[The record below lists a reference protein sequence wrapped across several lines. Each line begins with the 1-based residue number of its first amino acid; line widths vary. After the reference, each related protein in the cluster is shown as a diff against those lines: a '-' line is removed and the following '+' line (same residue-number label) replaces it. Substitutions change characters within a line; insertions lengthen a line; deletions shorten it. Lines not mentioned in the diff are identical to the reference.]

1 MARPSFSPLR
11 HRAFRLIWIGSLVS
25 NIGTWMETVAL
36 GRYVADTT
44 GRAAWS
50 GLIAAAAFLPT
61 AFVGLIGGALAD
73 RASRRGLL
81 IASNLVQAVIAV
93 IVTMLVAKDHATPAG
108 LTALTL
114 AAGCAAAIGFPSFQA
129 ALPDLVPP
137 EDLPAA
143 IGLSSV
149 QWNLGRVVGPA
160 LAGLAIVIGG
170 IPVALGI
177 NAASFLAVVV
187 AVSLVAIPR
196 APASAVRRPIL
207 ASVSDGFRVVRR
219 EPGLRVMNTTMCVNT
234 LIAAPFIG
242 LIPAMVRLVLHGGK
256 GVNSVL
262 VTAQGV
268 GAVIAGLTIGGMI
281 AKRGVRPVMMTTIVT
296 TGVGLVLYGL
306 APNIWLMAP
315 ALGIVGMAY
324 MASLSSFSTV
334 AQMRAPTELRGRVM
348 SVNNAVLGLLYP
360 AGLIVQGLLADRV
373 GMREV
378 TVGSGAVLLAA
389 LLVRR
394 VLQPEA
400 MAALDEPPV
409 PLLVHAPV

>member
-1 MARPSFSPLR
+1 
-11 HRAFRLIWIGSLVS
+11 
-25 NIGTWMETVAL
+25 METVAL

-81 IASNLVQAVIAV
+81 IASNVIQAVIAV
-93 IVTMLVAKDHATPAG
+93 IVTVLVAGHHATPAG
-108 LTALTL
+108 LTMLTL
-114 AAGCAAAIGFPSFQA
+114 AAGCASAIGFPSFQA
-129 ALPDLVPP
+129 ALPDLVPA

-177 NAASFLAVVV
+177 NAVSFLAVVV

-196 APASAVRRPIL
+196 APATAERRPIL
-207 ASVSDGFRVVRR
+207 SAVFDGFRIVRR
-219 EPGLRVMNTTMCVNT
+219 EPGLRVMNTTMCLNT

-242 LIPAMVRLVLHGGK
+242 LIPAMVRLVLQGGK

-268 GAVIAGLTIGGMI
+268 GAVIAGLAIGGLI
-281 AKRGVRPVMMTTIVT
+281 AKRGIRPVMVGTITVT
-296 TGVGLVLYGL
+296 GIGLVLYGL

-315 ALGIVGMAY
+315 ALGVVGMAY
-324 MASLSSFSTV
+324 MASLSSFSTI

-360 AGLIVQGLLADRV
+360 AGLIIQGVLADRI

-378 TVGSGAVLLAA
+378 TAGSGVVLLAVMA
-389 LLVRR
+389 VRR
-394 VLQPEA
+394 LVQPA
-400 MAALDEPPV
+400 ATSALD
-409 PLLVHAPV
+409 LAPVSVLC

>member
-1 MARPSFSPLR
+1 
-11 HRAFRLIWIGSLVS
+11 
-25 NIGTWMETVAL
+25 METVAL

-81 IASNLVQAVIAV
+81 IASNVIQAVIAV
-93 IVTMLVAKDHATPAG
+93 IVTVLVAGHHATPAG
-108 LTALTL
+108 LTMLTL
-114 AAGCAAAIGFPSFQA
+114 AAGCASAIGFPSFQA
-129 ALPDLVPP
+129 ALPDLVPA

-177 NAASFLAVVV
+177 NAVSFLAVVV
-187 AVSLVAIPR
+187 AVSLVAIPQ
-196 APASAVRRPIL
+196 APATAERRPIL
-207 ASVSDGFRVVRR
+207 SAVFDGFRIVRR
-219 EPGLRVMNTTMCVNT
+219 EPGLRVMNTTMCLNT

-242 LIPAMVRLVLHGGK
+242 LIPAMVRLVLQGGK

-268 GAVIAGLTIGGMI
+268 GAVIAGLAIGGLI
-281 AKRGVRPVMMTTIVT
+281 AKRGIRPVMLGTITVT
-296 TGVGLVLYGL
+296 GIGLVLYGL

-315 ALGIVGMAY
+315 ALGVVGMAY
-324 MASLSSFSTV
+324 MASLSSFSTI

-360 AGLIVQGLLADRV
+360 AGLIIQGVLADRI

-378 TVGSGAVLLAA
+378 TAGSGVVLLAVMA
-389 LLVRR
+389 VRR
-394 VLQPEA
+394 LVQPTA
-400 MAALDEPPV
+400 TSALD
-409 PLLVHAPV
+409 LAPVSVLC

>member
-1 MARPSFSPLR
+1 
-11 HRAFRLIWIGSLVS
+11 
-25 NIGTWMETVAL
+25 METVAL

-81 IASNLVQAVIAV
+81 IASNLIQAVIAV
-93 IVTMLVAKDHATPAG
+93 VVTVLVAADHATPVN
-108 LTALTL
+108 LTILTL
-114 AAGCAAAIGFPSFQA
+114 AAGCASAIGFPSFQA
-129 ALPDLVPP
+129 ALPDLVPAV
-137 EDLPAA
+137 DLPAA

-177 NAASFLAVVV
+177 NAVSFLAVVV
-187 AVSLVAIPR
+187 AVSLVEIPR
-196 APASAVRRPIL
+196 APTSAERRPI
-207 ASVSDGFRVVRR
+207 VSAVFDGFRIVRR
-219 EPGLRVMNTTMCVNT
+219 EPGLRVMNTTMCLNT

-242 LIPAMVRLVLHGGK
+242 LIPAMVRLELEGGK

-268 GAVIAGLTIGGMI
+268 GAVIAGLTIGGLV
-281 AKRGVRPVMMTTIVT
+281 AKRGIRPTMMGTIAA
-296 TGVGLVLYGL
+296 TGVGLMLYGL

-315 ALGIVGMAY
+315 ALGVVGMAY
-324 MASLSSFSTV
+324 MASLSTFSTI

-360 AGLIVQGLLADRV
+360 AGLILQGLLADRI

-378 TVGSGAVLLAA
+378 TAGSGVVLLA
-389 LLVRR
+389 V
-394 VLQPEA
+394 
-400 MAALDEPPV
+400 MAARRLINPGATAVLDV
-409 PLLVHAPV
+409 PATLRADSRAPV